1 LETAVQEPRTT
12 SLSFPDVDP
21 GESLS
26 LAGQGTVRQR
36 RRDPEEIDSVFVPT
50 PHDVVEKM
58 LALAAV
64 KAGET
69 VCDLG
74 SGDGRI
80 LITAAKEYGAR
91 AVGYEIDA
99 DLVET
104 SRRKAKEQGVDHLV
118 TIEEKDFFTA
128 DFSESQVV
136 TLYLTPKVVAQLVP
150 QLKKLKAGS
159 RIVAHE
165 HPIPGLRP
173 HRVVRKVS
181 AEDNRE
187 HTLYLWTAP
196 LE

>member
-1 LETAVQEPRTT
+1 M
-12 SLSFPDVDP
+12 
-21 GESLS
+21 
-26 LAGQGTVRQR
+26 
-36 RRDPEEIDSVFVPT
+36 FVPT

-58 LALAAV
+58 LALAEV
-64 KAGET
+64 KADET

-136 TLYLTPKVVAQLVP
+136 TLYLTLEVVAQLVP
-150 QLKKLKAGS
+150 RLRKLKAGA
-159 RIVAHE
+159 RIVAHA
-165 HPIPGLRP
+165 HPIPGVRP
-173 HRVVRKVS
+173 DRVVRMVS
-181 AEDNRE
+181 PEDNAE
-187 HTLYLWTAP
+187 HTIYIWTTPFKAD
-196 LE
+196 E